1 MDPTA
6 YGAINLIAAF
16 WDEVLKDLRSRRL
29 NTRVEAVAWLYT
41 AEFKSWANLSG
52 FPPKDVRAAM
62 LRRSAES
69 VDIRRET
76 AYTTRR
82 RDNMRCSA

>member
-16 WDEVLKDLRSRRL
+16 WDEVLKDLRSRDL
-29 NTRVEAVAWLYT
+29 KTRARAVAWLHS
-41 AEFKSWANLSG
+41 ADFELWAGISG

-62 LRRSAES
+62 LRRAI
-69 VDIRRET
+69 VDKHGGV
-76 AYTTRR
+76 A
-82 RDNMRCSA
+82 